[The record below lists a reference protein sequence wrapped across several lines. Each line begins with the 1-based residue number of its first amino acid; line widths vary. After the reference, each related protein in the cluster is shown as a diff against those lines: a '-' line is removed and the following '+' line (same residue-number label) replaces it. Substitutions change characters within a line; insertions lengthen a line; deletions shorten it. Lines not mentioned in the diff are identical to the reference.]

1 MKDFPQEKTARRGRP
16 ETVAPDAAGAGAGAF
31 ARAGFSDPRLVLN
44 WTEIAGEKIAAISL
58 PIRLSGGVLTL
69 KAEPSAAFFLQYETR
84 TLAGR
89 INTYLGRPL
98 VKRLK
103 FVQGTL
109 TPRPPLPPRWK
120 AAETVAADDPVR
132 RYRGPQAL
140 REALVNL
147 ARTRHGRAIMRNP

>member
-1 MKDFPQEKTARRGRP
+1 MTDFPQKKTDRRGRP
-16 ETVAPDAAGAGAGAF
+16 ETVATDAAGAGAAAF

-44 WTEIAGEKIAAISL
+44 WAEIAGEKIAAISL
-58 PIRLSGGVLTL
+58 PLRLSGGVLTL

-109 TPRPPLPPRWK
+109 TPRPPLPPCRK
-120 AAETVAADDPVR
+120 AAGEVTANDPVR

-140 REALVNL
+140 HEALVNL